1 MNRKLKQGLTP
12 TRGSDSPDA
21 VDVSPAPRR
30 TKEESPAAMTPFTSL
45 AITTTSLSMDIKFK
59 ADPDMKAEDDASPS
73 QSPTL
78 VADIS
83 AQKFKVSC
91 SPSPQPDSAMDDGA
105 TSSKSPTPPVTTQ
118 YKTPR
123 KAAAAPIQLIGD
135 LPIARQEALASFHEI
150 HDNNYQFK
158 SLGRSRE
165 ILESMTC
172 DCTYEHG

>member
-1 MNRKLKQGLTP
+1 MNRERRQGLTLA
-12 TRGSDSPDA
+12 RGSDSPDA
-21 VDVSPAPRR
+21 DVSPAPRR
-30 TKEESPAAMTPFTSL
+30 TKEESPGAVTPFTSL
-45 AITTTSLSMDIKFK
+45 AITTTSLSMDINFK

-83 AQKFKVSC
+83 AQKFKVSP
-91 SPSPQPDSAMDDGA
+91 SPSPQPESAMDDVA
-105 TSSKSPTPPVTTQ
+105 TSSKSPTPPITTQ

-123 KAAAAPIQLIGD
+123 KAAAPIQLIGD